1 MPIGLSPSYH
11 SHGLRQYMV
20 PQASTSVFMA
30 EAIRLAVEGVAS
42 GRGGPFG
49 AVVVK
54 EGQIIG
60 RGYNEVTSKNDPT
73 AHAEMVAIREAAKTL
88 GEFHLTGCELFTTCE
103 PCPMCLAAIYWA
115 RIDRYYFG
123 CTAQDAAAIEFADA
137 FIHHELGV
145 PPEKRTI
152 PAVPLMRTEALSTF

>member
-1 MPIGLSPSYH
+1 MNSGSLPTPN
-11 SHGLRQYMV
+11 R
-20 PQASTSVFMA
+20 FMA
-30 EAIRLAVEGVAS
+30 EAIRLAMDGVAS

-54 EGQIIG
+54 DGKVIG
-60 RGYNEVTSKNDPT
+60 RGCNEVTSKKDPT
-73 AHAEMVAIREAAKTL
+73 AHAEIVAIREAAKSL
-88 GEFHLTGCELFTTCE
+88 GVFHLVGCQLYTTCE

-137 FIHHELGV
+137 LIHHELGV
-145 PPEKRTI
+145 PPAERTI
-152 PAVPLMRTEALSTF
+152 PAIPLMRTEALAAFAAWRAKADRVGY